1 MKASIIV
8 IAIALESC
16 GPEPV
21 AMTGSGTILYWHT
34 ELVAL
39 GQCGGADLVAALTP
53 SGMKLELLRYSP
65 PAIRVEGI
73 SFPSPTCTPSPV
85 QMAAV
90 DIDGDGVMDLAVSD
104 SGDCGNWY
112 ALLDASCQFTAH
124 AWSDSFPPIGAMPW
138 MSSWKDPSIPRE
150 RFLLASYG
158 GITVM
163 ERSAAGV
170 PWQLLGPS
178 PALSDVNVGQTE
190 VSDIG
195 VFLTD
200 PLSGKDAVLF
210 QEGGSG
216 ALVTMATLAPTGTTL
231 DPPTSFPQQNVQDL
245 QPFEAIDQL
254 KVLTDPVCGQ
264 YGLGFGI
271 FSSEDGTIPHRLQL
285 VSPIATGYQTA
296 ELDKRNGRALAVT
309 EDAGG
314 VELVALLTDDDVGS
328 GRTLSLNSITG
339 CVTFGMQA
347 STQFPLPDDVG
358 PIRND
363 GLVFV
368 QRMSGSVPDLISYN
382 GSRAAVCT
390 SSASSVTC
398 TAVTPETM

>member
-1 MKASIIV
+1 MSGA
-8 IAIALESC
+8 C
-16 GPEPV
+16 GGPEPV

-53 SGMKLELLRYSP
+53 SGMKLELLRYAR

-73 SFPSPTCTPSPV
+73 SSPTPTCTPSPV

-90 DIDGDGVMDLAVSD
+90 DIDGDGLMDLAVSD
-104 SGDCGNWY
+104 GGDCGSWY
-112 ALLDASCQFTAH
+112 ALQDASCQFTSH
-124 AWSDSFPPIGAMPW
+124 AWSDSLPPVGPMPW
-138 MSSWKDPSIPRE
+138 MSSWKDPSVSRQRI
-150 RFLLASYG
+150 LLASYG

-163 ERSAAGV
+163 ERSATGV

-178 PALSDVNVGQTE
+178 PALSDEKVGQTE

-195 VFLTD
+195 IFLTD

-210 QEGGSG
+210 QEGGAG
-216 ALVTMATLAPTGTTL
+216 ALVTMANSVSTETTL
-231 DPPTSFPQQNVQDL
+231 DPPTPFPQENVQDL
-245 QPFEAIDQL
+245 HPFAAIDQL
-254 KVLTDPVCGQ
+254 KILTDSACGQ
-264 YGLGFGI
+264 YGLGFGT
-271 FSSEDGTIPHRLQL
+271 FSPEDGAIPHRLQL

-296 ELDKRNGRALAVT
+296 ELDKRNGRALAVA
-309 EDAGG
+309 EDANGA
-314 VELVALLTDDDVGS
+314 ELVALLTDDDGGS

-339 CVTFGMQA
+339 CATFGMEA
-347 STQFPLPDDVG
+347 STRFPLPDDVG

-368 QRMSGSVPDLISYN
+368 QRISGSVPDLISYN

-398 TAVTPETM
+398 TAVTPEEM

>member
-1 MKASIIV
+1 
-8 IAIALESC
+8 
-16 GPEPV
+16 
-21 AMTGSGTILYWHT
+21 MTGSGTILYWHT
-34 ELVAL
+34 ELLAL

-53 SGMKLELLRYSP
+53 SDMKLELLRYSP
-65 PAIRVEGI
+65 PAIHVEAML
-73 SFPSPTCTPSPV
+73 PPTATCTPSPV

-90 DIDGDGVMDLAVSD
+90 DVDGDGLMDVAVSD

-112 ALLDASCQFTAH
+112 ALQDASCGFTPH
-124 AWSDSFPPIGAMPW
+124 SWTDSFPPSGAMPW
-138 MSSWKDPSIPRE
+138 MSSWKDISGPRE
-150 RFLLASYG
+150 RILLASYG

-163 ERSAAGV
+163 ERSAAGA
-170 PWQLLGPS
+170 WELLGPS
-178 PALSDVNVGQTE
+178 PPLSDLHVGQTE

-216 ALVTMATLAPTGTTL
+216 ALVTMATSASTGTML
-231 DPPTSFPQQNVQDL
+231 DPPSSFPQQNVQDL
-245 QPFEAIDQL
+245 RPFEAIDQL
-254 KVLTDPVCGQ
+254 KILTDPVCGQ

-314 VELVALLTDDDVGS
+314 VELVALLTDDDGGS

-339 CVTFGMQA
+339 CATFGMEA